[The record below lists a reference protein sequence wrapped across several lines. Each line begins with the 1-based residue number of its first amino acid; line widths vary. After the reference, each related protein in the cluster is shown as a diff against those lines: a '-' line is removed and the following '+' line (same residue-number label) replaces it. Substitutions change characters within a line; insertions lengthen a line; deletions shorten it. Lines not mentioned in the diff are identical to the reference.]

1 MAVSVNELAELP
13 LAGRKLAA
21 ALAREGYEITW
32 TTVPSRCGD
41 VVTQILQAGPPAGE
55 CGNHWV
61 MAQWTNGV
69 VQLTQAYW
77 GGWEGVRSY
86 RSIRALREALGL

>member
-1 MAVSVNELAELP
+1 MAVSVNEFAELP
-13 LAGRKLAA
+13 FAGRKLAA

-61 MAQWTNGV
+61 MAQWTKRCGCSWCRRIGV
-69 VQLTQAYW
+69 
-77 GGWEGVRSY
+77 GGKVCGPTARSG
-86 RSIRALREALGL
+86 R